1 MFTIYNKGNVK
12 VEVIFQSAKPVTQ
25 VDENVVKAGNLAYV
39 NKTKSIQMKWIPIES
54 RRKFDF
60 NMNEFKE
67 YEGGNVKIMYTSH
80 LIFTTEKDL
89 QHKKGKGMEV
99 TIDGG
104 LQYCEMKN
112 PNEGNEVSPSNHKSS
127 ICSIS

>member
-12 VEVIFQSAKPVTQ
+12 VEVILQSAKPVTQ

-60 NMNEFKE
+60 NMNDFKE
-67 YEGGNVKIMYTSH
+67 YEGGNVKIRYTSF

-89 QHKKGKGMEV
+89 QHKKGIGMEV
-99 TIDGG
+99 KSDGE
-104 LQYCEMKN
+104 LQYCEMEN
-112 PNEGNEVSPSNHKSS
+112 TREGNEVSQCYPKSS